1 MVVYNLVYFDEE
13 LKEWIP
19 SLFNQEGGF
28 LSKDLALSTKNKV
41 QIINDDLEYR
51 IVNVVNDKPD
61 PIGQQI
67 RNILNK

>member
-13 LKEWIP
+13 LEEWTP
-19 SLFNQEGGF
+19 SLFNKEGGF
-28 LSKDLALSTKNKV
+28 LSKDCALSTKNKV

-51 IVNVVNDKPD
+51 IVDVVNNKPD